1 MGASIS
7 RQKQSVDD
15 MAKKVA
21 AKREDVFARNNA
33 LSIHDLEHTEQ
44 LRHMVLNLMRNGASK
59 WTVLTAWHGTAVKWA
74 CESARFVVT
83 VFVFLSVRI
92 FIIVKMSNAGSVEDA
107 HQWVT
112 SSVPRNCPPTLF
124 S

>member
-1 MGASIS
+1 MGASTS
-7 RQKQSVDD
+7 RQKQTVDD

-21 AKREDVFARNNA
+21 AIREDVFARNNA
-33 LSIHDLEHTEQ
+33 FSIHDLEHTEQ

-92 FIIVKMSNAGSVEDA
+92 FIIAKMSNAGSVEDA

-112 SSVPRNCPPTLF
+112 SSVPRNCSPTLF